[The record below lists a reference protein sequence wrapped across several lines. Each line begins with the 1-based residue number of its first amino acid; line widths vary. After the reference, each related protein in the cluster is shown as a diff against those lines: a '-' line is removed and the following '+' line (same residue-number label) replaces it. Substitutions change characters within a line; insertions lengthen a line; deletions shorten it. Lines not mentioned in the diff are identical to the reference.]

1 MSKNYKT
8 VLAVNLVLV
17 LLFFAFSVVQKET
30 LIGKGTE
37 VLLRLAPVDP
47 RSMMQGD
54 YMALNYQIFDKIG
67 YDSKSGYIVVTVGR
81 DRIAEFVRLQSGKKV
96 NDGEL
101 IIHYK
106 RDLGRLT
113 IGADNYFFQE
123 GSAKKYEKAKYGL
136 LKVDSDGNSILVG
149 LCNDDGVLIE

>member
-54 YMALNYQIFDKIG
+54 YMALNY
-67 YDSKSGYIVVTVGR
+67 
-81 DRIAEFVRLQSGKKV
+81 
-96 NDGEL
+96 
-101 IIHYK
+101 
-106 RDLGRLT
+106 
-113 IGADNYFFQE
+113 
-123 GSAKKYEKAKYGL
+123 
-136 LKVDSDGNSILVG
+136 
-149 LCNDDGVLIE
+149 

>member
-1 MSKNYKT
+1 MSKNYKI
-8 VLAVNLVLV
+8 VLAVNLILV
-17 LLFFAFSVVQKET
+17 LLFFTFSVIQKET
-30 LIGKGTE
+30 LIGEGTE

-47 RSMMQGD
+47 RSLMQGD
-54 YMALNYQIFDKIG
+54 R
-67 YDSKSGYIVVTVGR
+67 V
-81 DRIAEFVRLQSGKKV
+81 AEFVRLQSGKNV

-101 IIHYK
+101 IIRYK

-149 LCNDDGVLIE
+149 LCNKDGRLIE

>member
-17 LLFFAFSVVQKET
+17 LLFFAFSVIQKET
-30 LIGKGTE
+30 LIGKGSE
-37 VLLRLAPVDP
+37 VLLRLAPIDP

-149 LCNDDGVLIE
+149 LCNDDGLLIE

>member
-67 YDSKSGYIVVTVGR
+67 YDSKSGYIVVTVGS
-81 DRIAEFVRLQSGKKV
+81 DRIAKFVRLQSGKNV
-96 NDGEL
+96 NDGEF
-101 IIHYK
+101 IIRYK

-149 LCNDDGVLIE
+149 LCNDDGLLIE